1 VPLLE
6 TKQANQTVLVGSTP
20 ITWVRLLYLPCLI
33 WEMMSSAR
41 VPCRIPRPAT
51 TSRSRQHKSSF
62 GVEQKQP
69 WSVSEKGSTNRSTI
83 VKTAAHNATLV
94 ASLMHLVQQTYYTHT
109 NSLMS
114 HQRQGS
120 ACEQDALKRVRMVS
134 KNARNRV
141 SDVLP
146 SPSEPSEAD
155 LAVLLPRQRQ
165 LLVNLSQCTLAC
177 AKYKYGLL

>member
-1 VPLLE
+1 
-6 TKQANQTVLVGSTP
+6 
-20 ITWVRLLYLPCLI
+20 
-33 WEMMSSAR
+33 
-41 VPCRIPRPAT
+41 
-51 TSRSRQHKSSF
+51 
-62 GVEQKQP
+62 
-69 WSVSEKGSTNRSTI
+69 
-83 VKTAAHNATLV
+83 
-94 ASLMHLVQQTYYTHT
+94 
-109 NSLMS
+109 MS